1 MLKANSKKAKENLYN
16 YIREHSEDHL
26 LIDWGYTPEQIES
39 KKDLYKAIYNAF
51 LVEKQPTCAYYSR
64 YPEGKVFE
72 EWASGLA
79 CGGLFCYYY
88 NREPAA
94 DIAEILEETPEEVER
109 YNNRSRSEQ
118 ESFLTS
124 LIYREIS
131 RA

>member
-1 MLKANSKKAKENLYN
+1 MLRTNSKRAKENLYN

-39 KKDLYKAIYNAF
+39 KADLYRAIYKAF
-51 LVEKQPTCAYYSR
+51 QEEKQPQCSYYSR
-64 YPEGKVFE
+64 YPESRVFE

-94 DIAEILEETPEEVER
+94 DLAAILEETPEEAER
-109 YNNRSRSEQ
+109 YSNRGRDEA
-118 ESFLTS
+118 ERLLTS

-131 RA
+131 RV